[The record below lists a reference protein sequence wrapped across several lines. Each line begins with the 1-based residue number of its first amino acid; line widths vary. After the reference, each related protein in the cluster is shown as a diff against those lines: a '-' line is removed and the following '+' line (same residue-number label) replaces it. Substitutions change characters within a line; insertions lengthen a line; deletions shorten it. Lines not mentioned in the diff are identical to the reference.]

1 MSEKSALPVMK
12 EIDENEIKFFI
23 DKIKQI
29 SDYDFSGYSDKSLK
43 RRLQKILFD
52 NELEFITL
60 CDRIEHDKLFL
71 EKIVKNITVNT
82 TELFRDP
89 DVWISIRYEILPLFF
104 NKPLINIWH
113 AGCSTGQEVYS
124 MLILLNELNLLDKS
138 NLYATD
144 LNSDVLEHARSGI
157 YDYRFNLNY
166 LDNFDKVIRQNRNSQ
181 SFDVDYSKYFT
192 IDEKNDRIK
201 MHSFLTEKPVFRK
214 LDLVRG
220 INPFPVKY
228 NLIICRNVIIYFN
241 YELQNKVFRLFYDT
255 LNHNGC
261 LILGVHETMLGQVS
275 LYFEKKFQGYFKK

>member
-1 MSEKSALPVMK
+1 MSEKSSLPVMK
-12 EIDENEIKFFI
+12 EIDENEVKVFI

-52 NELEFITL
+52 NELEFKTF
-60 CDRIEHDKLFL
+60 CDKIEHNKLFL

-89 DVWISIRYEILPLFF
+89 YVWISLLYEILPLFL
-104 NKPLINIWH
+104 NQSLINIWH

-124 MLILLNELNLLDKS
+124 MLILLNELNLLEKS

-166 LDNFDKVIRQNRNSQ
+166 LDNFDKVLRQDRNGQ
-181 SFDVDYSKYFT
+181 NNNVEYSKYFT
-192 IDEKNDRIK
+192 IDEKNDRIR
-201 MHSFLTEKPVFRK
+201 MHSFLTEKPVFKK
-214 LDLVRG
+214 LDLVTS

-241 YELQNKVFRLFYDT
+241 YELQNKVFKLFNDN
-255 LNHNGC
+255 LSPGGC
-261 LILGVHETMLGQVS
+261 LILGVHETMLGPVS